1 MQKAALVIGI
11 SFHRGPTGEPGRGL
25 IYQELQ
31 EMDETVV
38 SLHSDPVGAPG
49 EGMSIY
55 WELCELAEGG
65 HSIWSISLYGRS
77 VIGTWREGS
86 FAGDPEGY
94 VEKALET
101 GIPSHRGPNG
111 NLVEGSCTRDFE
123 RGLNGALRMGT
134 LSLKRLREKAS
145 RGASFTRSPGR
156 C

>member
-25 IYQELQ
+25 IYQGLR

-38 SLHSDPVGAPG
+38 SLHSDPVGEPG

-55 WELCELAEGG
+55 WEFCELAEGG
-65 HSIWSISLYGRS
+65 PSLWSISLYGRS
-77 VIGTWREGS
+77 VMGTWREGS
-86 FAGDPEGY
+86 FAGDPEEY

-101 GIPSHRGPNG
+101 GISSHTGPSGETGRG
-111 NLVEGSCTRDFE
+111 LVYRGLG
-123 RGLNGALRMGT
+123 GLNGDLGMGVLT
-134 LSLKRLREKAS
+134 LKRLREKAS